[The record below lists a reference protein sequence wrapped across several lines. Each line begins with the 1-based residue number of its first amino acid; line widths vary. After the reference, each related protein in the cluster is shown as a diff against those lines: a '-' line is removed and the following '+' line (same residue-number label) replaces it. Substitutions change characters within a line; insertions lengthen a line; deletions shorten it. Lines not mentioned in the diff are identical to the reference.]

1 MLEKEIEYLNI
12 VTQTLIEEELLGN
25 TVLRQWQVIT
35 NLIKETRTLNINKS
49 TLINMTEKEMG
60 KVTPTNFRKRISMLN
75 QEFDENDL
83 GINIENSKNSVVIAI
98 VQEKLNE
105 NINQKTADFIK
116 QSNVHNELKNDKFVA
131 PKASPKLNETKR
143 QVLFSYSWESDKE
156 ELTIQRKF
164 ADMLETGLSN
174 PPAKYKDSPRV
185 SLFIDHKGFELGE
198 NQTEQQDTMCQIT
211 PVAVVCYTQKYLY
224 SKACQ
229 REIDY
234 YLSEEG
240 RNIVNRRAIVV
251 PFDCSYGD
259 MDSRFQQNL
268 ALSPPNTFTNGLDFF
283 DSASPADRKIFI
295 NHLVENIY
303 DWFEK
308 NPNPPKFD
316 KHYDVKKILRDTGN
330 SVDLSSEKPEFL
342 KGNTQQHQYEGAIDI
357 VDYMYEWA
365 TNTTG
370 KETRLFYLLGDFG
383 SGKSTS
389 CQMLTKKLMSN
400 YNQQKPESRPV
411 LPIYLDLKKLLNAFG
426 KQEDIVTQSVNN
438 LLETMLSISGINNN
452 VSGSTIIQFVKEY
465 PCLLIFDGFDEVGQK
480 LNAEQQTGLLNK
492 LIEIFPKS
500 IYQKDLERLREDDD
514 VKEQSTVPVNSRIL
528 ISCRTHF
535 FKSYAQQEAFHQ
547 LYYRNETSIS
557 AGEIKNY
564 QIYYLLPFTKEQIQ
578 SYLIN
583 WLGKEDAEKAITF
596 INNVHDLSGLSE
608 RPLMLNLIRDLLPEL
623 QEEFK
628 TNPHIN
634 ASTLYKL
641 LFDKVGYRDN
651 EKHLI
656 PLDEK
661 RKLLGRFALYLWQQG
676 VTTLYVDDLD
686 SWMLEHRND
695 YPQLSIKLNSGQYD
709 PELILQDLHNASLLV
724 RDNDDEYRFAHT
736 SFLEFFVA
744 VGIFDTVIGSD
755 NTEQGFDSIFTR
767 DNLSYEIVQFLIDW
781 RLASREAEQIKF
793 DQKWQLLQQA
803 DSSVS
808 ARQIAF
814 DIWYFTY
821 YMRQNFTT
829 LESPNWQYLTLND
842 LRFNSHLEN
851 NPLNLKTID
860 LTGASIRG
868 CNFTFVNF
876 SSLNLKNAYLVQ
888 NKFEHCIVENVSSIQ
903 AKFYGNRLYR
913 CKMSEKCRSNFSIS
927 SNMVI
932 PSSYNNLN
940 KLLPISQ
947 QLINET
953 VHSTSFSLHPN
964 SIQILIGGRSGATI
978 WEIRKEDI
986 VCTHQFA
993 CGKNIKSCEFSPDG
1007 SQIIVM
1013 DYEEVTVYKVN
1024 ENNIKKLY
1032 TFQLENS
1039 VEKCR
1044 LNSDCSKI
1052 FLDGRQGAYIWEV
1065 KEGMPNC
1072 IYQNKEIENVVKYEL
1087 SPDGSQILLMSHEGF
1102 SIKEIKK
1109 EGNTYFQSFDV
1120 IQRINVC
1127 KFSPNGSQI
1136 LLGGVH
1142 GASIWKV
1149 EDDSLVCIHQF
1160 FNERTVRSCQ
1170 FSPDG
1175 TQILLNSINE
1185 TSIWKVDVNRII
1197 CTHKFTQ
1204 KLNIKSC
1211 QFSNDGT
1218 KIVSNS
1224 QLNEISIWEINIDRI
1239 ECIYQFNRKIHTQI
1253 CKFSPDGTTLLIGDY
1268 ESLNIWK
1275 IQENVLTLSNRFKGI
1290 PFIRSCQFSPD
1301 SSKLVVIDIIG
1312 KVSIWKIDG
1321 ENFECIQEITVN
1333 QEVQS
1338 CEFSPNGFY
1347 LLLSTTS
1354 GASLWDIDNKAIN
1367 SIYSF
1372 ADGQDIENA
1381 NFNADGSQI
1390 LLIGSI
1396 SSSIWN
1402 VNKEGVK
1409 CIHQFDELHLNRGS
1423 RFSPN
1428 GNYLLMIDVK
1438 GASLW
1443 KVNLE
1448 KVTCLYRFADGQ
1460 NIRSCLFN
1468 KDGTELLLGGSEGV
1482 SIWSI
1487 SKKGVYCLN
1496 RFANDLQVFS
1506 IDYNLSNELIAV
1518 VSLDHIYVYQL
1529 NEDNVELKN
1538 IIQLFDDS
1546 VIDYT
1551 DDSFTSINSIQGKA
1565 WKYLYNKITYT
1576 DGGIEILPPDTH
1588 PDWDKAY
1595 KTT

>member
-1 MLEKEIEYLNI
+1 MLDKEIEYLNI
-12 VTQTLIEEELLGN
+12 VTDTLMDEELLGN

-35 NLIKETRTLNINKS
+35 DLIKETRTLNINKS

-75 QEFDENDL
+75 QEFEENDL
-83 GINIENSKNSVVIAI
+83 GINIENSKNSVVIVI
-98 VQEKLNE
+98 VQEKLNA
-105 NINQKTADFIK
+105 NINQRTADFIK

-131 PKASPKLNETKR
+131 PKASPKISETKR

-164 ADMLETGLSN
+164 ADMLEIGLSN

-198 NQTEQQDTMCQIT
+198 NQTEQQDTMCQVT

-251 PFDCSYGD
+251 PFDCSYGE

-268 ALSPPNTFTNGLDFF
+268 ALSPPTTFTNGLDFF
-283 DSASPADRKIFI
+283 DSASPADRKVFI

-316 KHYDVKKILRDTGN
+316 KHYDVKKTLRDTGN

-357 VDYMYEWA
+357 VDYMYEW
-365 TNTTG
+365 TTGVTG

-452 VSGSTIIQFVKEY
+452 VSGNTIIQFVKEY

-500 IYQKDLERLREDDD
+500 VYQEDLERLHEDDH
-514 VKEQSTVPVNSRIL
+514 VKERSTVPVNSRIL

-661 RKLLGRFALYLWQQG
+661 RKMLGRFALYLWQQG

-686 SWMLEHRND
+686 SWMLEHRSD
-695 YPQLSIKLNSGQYD
+695 YPQLNIKLNSGQYD

-744 VGIFDTVIGSD
+744 VGIFDSVVSSD
-755 NTEQGFDSIFTR
+755 DLTEGFDSIFTR
-767 DNLSYEIVQFLIDW
+767 ENLSYEITQFLIDW
-781 RLASREAEQIKF
+781 RLASREIEKIKF
-793 DQKWQLLQQA
+793 DQNWQLLQQS

-821 YMRQNFTT
+821 RNRQNFTN
-829 LESPNWQYLTLND
+829 LESPNWQYLTLY
-842 LRFNSHLEN
+842 
-851 NPLNLKTID
+851 NLKFNLNPKNSPLD
-860 LTGASIRG
+860 LSNINLLGANIKG
-868 CNFTFVNF
+868 CDFTYFNF
-876 SSLNLKNAYLVQ
+876 SNINLEDAYLGH
-888 NKFEHCIVENVSSIQ
+888 NKFERCIVQNVSYIQ
-903 AKFYGNRLYR
+903 ASSYGNRFYH
-913 CKMSEKCRSNFSIS
+913 CEMSKGLQNNLLVS
-927 SNMVI
+927 SNIII
-932 PSSYNNLN
+932 PSSNISLSMS
-940 KLLPISQ
+940 LPKYQ

-953 VHSTSFSLHPN
+953 VDGNSFSFHPN
-964 SIQILIGGRSGATI
+964 GIHILIGGSSGASI
-978 WEIRKEDI
+978 WEIRIEDI
-986 VCTHQFA
+986 VCIHQFA
-993 CGKNIKSCEFSPDG
+993 SGKNIRSCEFSPDG
-1007 SQIIVM
+1007 TQIVVM
-1013 DYEEVTVYKVN
+1013 DYEEVIVYKFN
-1024 ENNIKKLY
+1024 ENNISKLY
-1032 TFQLENS
+1032 TFRHENPI
-1039 VEKCR
+1039 EKCR

-1052 FLDGRQGAYIWEV
+1052 FLDGRYGAYIWEV
-1065 KEGMPNC
+1065 KEGEATC
-1072 IYQNKEIENVVKYEL
+1072 IYQHNDIENVISFEL
-1087 SPDGSQILLMSHEGF
+1087 SPDGSQLLLLSYEGF
-1102 SIKEIKK
+1102 SVEDIKE
-1109 EGNTYFQSFDV
+1109 EGSSYSHRFNK
-1120 IQRINVC
+1120 IQRMFEC
-1127 KFSPNGSQI
+1127 KFSSDGTQI
-1136 LLGGVH
+1136 LLGGVN
-1142 GASIWKV
+1142 GASIWEIKDKTLISTYQFPNERV
-1149 EDDSLVCIHQF
+1149 VRSLQFSSDGNLLLLGNINEISLWELNNDEFICIHKFAKNQNIISCQFSSDATRIVANSRSNEVSVWKINEERIDCIHQF
-1160 FNERTVRSCQ
+1160 NRKNYINSCQ
-1170 FSPDG
+1170 FSPNG
-1175 TQILLNSINE
+1175 KN
-1185 TSIWKVDVNRII
+1185 
-1197 CTHKFTQ
+1197 
-1204 KLNIKSC
+1204 
-1211 QFSNDGT
+1211 
-1218 KIVSNS
+1218 
-1224 QLNEISIWEINIDRI
+1224 
-1239 ECIYQFNRKIHTQI
+1239 
-1253 CKFSPDGTTLLIGDY
+1253 LLIGDY
-1268 ESLNIWK
+1268 EGFDIWK
-1275 IQENVLTLSNRFKGI
+1275 VQKKGLTRSRNFTD
-1290 PFIRSCQFSPD
+1290 FNFVRSCQFSPD
-1301 SSKLVVIDIIG
+1301 SSRLVVVDIIG
-1312 KVSIWKIDG
+1312 KVSLWNIDG
-1321 ENFECIQEITVN
+1321 ENFEFIQEIVIS

-1338 CEFSPNGFY
+1338 CEFSPDGSR
-1347 LLLSTTS
+1347 LLLGSTK
-1354 GASLWDIDNKAIN
+1354 GASIWNIDNYEFL
-1367 SIYSF
+1367 SLHSF

-1381 NFNADGSQI
+1381 SFNADGSKI

-1396 SSSIWN
+1396 GASVWN
-1402 VNKEGVK
+1402 VSIKGID
-1409 CIHQFDELHLNRGS
+1409 CIHQFDNNHFNKS
-1423 RFSPN
+1423 SQFSPN
-1428 GNYLLMIDVK
+1428 GNHLLMVGIR
-1438 GASLW
+1438 GAILW
-1443 KVNLE
+1443 EVNSE
-1448 KVTCLYRFADGQ
+1448 TVSCLNQFANEQ
-1460 NIRSCLFN
+1460 NIRSCNFN
-1468 KDGTELLLGGSEGV
+1468 NDGTKLFLGGSKGV
-1482 SIWSI
+1482 SIWSVG
-1487 SKKGVYCLN
+1487 KDEVNLLN
-1496 RFANDLQVFS
+1496 RFANNLQVSS
-1506 IDYNLSNELIAV
+1506 IDYNPNNSLIAV
-1518 VSLDHIYVYQL
+1518 VCLDYTYVYHL
-1529 NEDNVELKN
+1529 NGNNIELKN
-1538 IIQLFDDS
+1538 MIQFFDS
-1546 VIDYT
+1546 SAVNYI
-1551 DDSFTSINSIQGKA
+1551 DDSFTNINSIHGKA
-1565 WKYLYNKITYT
+1565 WKYLYNKVTYT
-1576 DGGIEILPPDTH
+1576 DGSIEILPPDTH